1 MINIVFLNGYA
12 LTLGAISMSTF
23 SIMGPHNTDLPDPFD
38 IFPIDDTAV
47 CFIKNVVTTPNVEVG
62 EYTYYED
69 DENPTEFDRKNVL
82 YNRPEFGDKLIIGKF
97 CAIGANTKFIM
108 GATNHSV
115 STVSTYPFSLFGG
128 KWAKA
133 ARSTYDLTPH
143 KGNTIIGNDVWIGRR
158 SVIMPGVKIGDGAII
173 AASAVVT
180 KDVPPYTVVGGNP
193 AEFIRRRFNDRLT
206 AMLLELK
213 WWDFKPDDLIKVL
226 PVLTDPDLEKVE
238 REVEALLKSRR

>member
-1 MINIVFLNGYA
+1 
-12 LTLGAISMSTF
+12 MSTF

-69 DENPTEFDRKNVL
+69 DE
-82 YNRPEFGDKLIIGKF
+82 LIIGKF

-108 GATNHSV
+108 GAANHSV

>member
-1 MINIVFLNGYA
+1 
-12 LTLGAISMSTF
+12 
-23 SIMGPHNTDLPDPFD
+23 
-38 IFPIDDTAV
+38 
-47 CFIKNVVTTPNVEVG
+47 
-62 EYTYYED
+62 
-69 DENPTEFDRKNVL
+69 
-82 YNRPEFGDKLIIGKF
+82 
-97 CAIGANTKFIM
+97 M
-108 GATNHSV
+108 GAANHSV

-158 SVIMPGVKIGDGAII
+158 SVIMPGVKIGE
-173 AASAVVT
+173 
-180 KDVPPYTVVGGNP
+180 DVPPYTVVGGNP

>member
-1 MINIVFLNGYA
+1 
-12 LTLGAISMSTF
+12 
-23 SIMGPHNTDLPDPFD
+23 
-38 IFPIDDTAV
+38 
-47 CFIKNVVTTPNVEVG
+47 
-62 EYTYYED
+62 
-69 DENPTEFDRKNVL
+69 
-82 YNRPEFGDKLIIGKF
+82 
-97 CAIGANTKFIM
+97 M
-108 GATNHSV
+108 GAANHSV

-158 SVIMPGVKIGDGAII
+158 AVIMPGVKIGDGAII

>member
-62 EYTYYED
+62 EYTY
-69 DENPTEFDRKNVL
+69 
-82 YNRPEFGDKLIIGKF
+82 
-97 CAIGANTKFIM
+97 FIM
-108 GATNHSV
+108 GAANHSV

-213 WWDFKPDDLIKVL
+213 WWDFKPDALIKVL

>member
-82 YNRPEFGDKLIIGKF
+82 YNRPEFGDKLIIG
-97 CAIGANTKFIM
+97 
-108 GATNHSV
+108 
-115 STVSTYPFSLFGG
+115 
-128 KWAKA
+128 
-133 ARSTYDLTPH
+133 
-143 KGNTIIGNDVWIGRR
+143 NDVWIGRR

-213 WWDFKPDDLIKVL
+213 WWDFKPDALIKVL

>member
-1 MINIVFLNGYA
+1 
-12 LTLGAISMSTF
+12 MSTYTF
-23 SIMGPHNTDLPDPFD
+23 PLFFD
-38 IFPIDDTAV
+38 EWELDVKNIRDAWDNKGDTV
-47 CFIKNVVTTPNVEVG
+47 
-62 EYTYYED
+62 
-69 DENPTEFDRKNVL
+69 
-82 YNRPEFGDKLIIGKF
+82 
-97 CAIGANTKFIM
+97 
-108 GATNHSV
+108 
-115 STVSTYPFSLFGG
+115 
-128 KWAKA
+128 
-133 ARSTYDLTPH
+133 
-143 KGNTIIGNDVWIGRR
+143 IGNDVWIGRR

-173 AASAVVT
+173 AASAEVT

>member
-1 MINIVFLNGYA
+1 
-12 LTLGAISMSTF
+12 MSTF

-82 YNRPEFGDKLIIGKF
+82 YNRPEFGDKLIIG
-97 CAIGANTKFIM
+97 
-108 GATNHSV
+108 
-115 STVSTYPFSLFGG
+115 
-128 KWAKA
+128 
-133 ARSTYDLTPH
+133 
-143 KGNTIIGNDVWIGRR
+143 NDVWIGRR

-213 WWDFKPDDLIKVL
+213 WWDFKPDALIKVL

>member
-1 MINIVFLNGYA
+1 
-12 LTLGAISMSTF
+12 MSTF

-108 GATNHSV
+108 GAANHSV

-158 SVIMPGVKIGDGAII
+158 SVIMPGVKIG
-173 AASAVVT
+173 AAPS
-180 KDVPPYTVVGGNP
+180 
-193 AEFIRRRFNDRLT
+193 
-206 AMLLELK
+206 
-213 WWDFKPDDLIKVL
+213 L
-226 PVLTDPDLEKVE
+226 PHL
-238 REVEALLKSRR
+238 RW

>member
-108 GATNHSV
+108 GAANHSV

-133 ARSTYDLTPH
+133 ARSTYDHRT
-143 KGNTIIGNDVWIGRR
+143 
-158 SVIMPGVKIGDGAII
+158 I
-173 AASAVVT
+173 AARTRGASGAPAGRQRPRGEADPPNSPASSAWGT
-180 KDVPPYTVVGGNP
+180 ADGPAGDTRWTVCLQN
-193 AEFIRRRFNDRLT
+193 ARN
-206 AMLLELK
+206 
-213 WWDFKPDDLIKVL
+213 
-226 PVLTDPDLEKVE
+226 
-238 REVEALLKSRR
+238 

>member
-1 MINIVFLNGYA
+1 MKWA
-12 LTLGAISMSTF
+12 
-23 SIMGPHNTDLPDPFD
+23 NTR
-38 IFPIDDTAV
+38 I
-47 CFIKNVVTTPNVEVG
+47 
-62 EYTYYED
+62 TYYED

-108 GATNHSV
+108 GAANHSV

>member
-1 MINIVFLNGYA
+1 MNELEKMRAGFWLHAVCPPIGEALRRTEELVFTLNA
-12 LTLGAISMSTF
+12 LPPSRREEREAILKRLFGRVGRNCCLHSPF
-23 SIMGPHNTDLPDPFD
+23 HCDFGESISIGDDFVGNFGLTILDEAPVTIGDRVLIGPNVGIYTVNHALLPDQRAEGIMRSLP
-38 IFPIDDTAV
+38 
-47 CFIKNVVTTPNVEVG
+47 VT
-62 EYTYYED
+62 
-69 DENPTEFDRKNVL
+69 
-82 YNRPEFGDKLIIGKF
+82 
-97 CAIGANTKFIM
+97 
-108 GATNHSV
+108 
-115 STVSTYPFSLFGG
+115 
-128 KWAKA
+128 
-133 ARSTYDLTPH
+133 
-143 KGNTIIGNDVWIGRR
+143 IGNDVWIGRR